1 MAIPKKEL
9 HENDIQHNPAHNTG
23 EAVFIDC
30 VVYSAFEEMPT
41 TVKIFVLFNYM
52 TIYFCR
58 QLTGQ
63 TGGIFPCTNGKKLPN
78 VSIPNPY
85 GHTQMD
91 AGMEKKGK
99 KTPSRLKAFFMM

>member
-30 VVYSAFEEMPT
+30 IVYSAFEEMPT

-63 TGGIFPCTNGKKLPN
+63 TSGIFPLHQWGEIAKYQYTKSIWTYTDGRWDGKEKGRKP
-78 VSIPNPY
+78 
-85 GHTQMD
+85 Q
-91 AGMEKKGK
+91 AG
-99 KTPSRLKAFFMM
+99 